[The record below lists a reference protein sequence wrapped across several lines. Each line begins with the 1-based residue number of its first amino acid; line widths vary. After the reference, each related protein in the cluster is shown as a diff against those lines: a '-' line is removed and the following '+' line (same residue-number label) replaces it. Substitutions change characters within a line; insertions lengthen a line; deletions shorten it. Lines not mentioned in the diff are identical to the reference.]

1 MNNLNTYFIWVKSW
15 DTVLKYFRDWWS
27 LITEILVFLCEY
39 FYINLDNKTILFTAH
54 LNAVYCLLQLTKIT
68 LFSRRI

>member
-15 DTVLKYFRDWWS
+15 DTILKYFRDWWS

-54 LNAVYCLLQLTKIT
+54 
-68 LFSRRI
+68 